1 MNSSSNTAKQIEELT
16 LALEEL
22 KLKQVEED
30 REQHEADARQLR
42 TEAKLKYAID
52 YKKKTIDGYNEL
64 EINLK
69 EQLKAIAINK
79 QEKEDDLYMLMEIN
93 LELDDPDEY
102 LDDILPIS
110 VVNEINKQH
119 PLNRLPTG
127 SKKLKSKKTTEIA
140 TDTLALET
148 TITKVAV
155 AKNKKKDRTSIY
167 CYYPDKLVLRANA
180 PHKENPNRRCILEV
194 VWNKKWEVW
203 IDRHTGF
210 NYGWLNTANIAW
222 SKERGYKPTN
232 AWKDFRALNMETGK
246 TKSMLWGAD
255 DPVPDWIT
263 NPEIVCD
270 YVDDLFVFPKE

>member
-30 REQHEADARQLR
+30 KEQHETEVHQLR
-42 TEAKLKYAID
+42 TETKLKYAID
-52 YKKKTIDGYNEL
+52 YKKKLLNGYAEL
-64 EINLK
+64 EIKLK
-69 EQLKAIAINK
+69 EQLTAIATKK
-79 QEKEDDLYMLMEIN
+79 QEDEDDLFMLSEIN
-93 LELDDPDEY
+93 LELDDPDDY
-102 LDDILPIS
+102 LDGILPIS
-110 VVNEINKQH
+110 VVNEINKQY

-127 SKKLKSKKTTEIA
+127 TKNLKSKKTTEVA
-140 TDTLALET
+140 T
-148 TITKVAV
+148 TIPKV

-180 PHKENPNRRCILEV
+180 PHKENLNRRCILEV
-194 VWNKKWEVW
+194 IWNKKWEVW

-255 DPVPDWIT
+255 DPVPEWIT
-263 NPEIVCD
+263 NPELVCD
-270 YVDDLFVFPKE
+270 YVDDLFVFPEE

>member
-1 MNSSSNTAKQIEELT
+1 MNSTSNTDKQIEELT

-22 KLKQVEED
+22 KLKKNEED
-30 REQHEADARQLR
+30 REQHEAKVHQLR
-42 TEAKLKYAID
+42 TESKLKYAID
-52 YKKKTIDGYNEL
+52 YKKKSLDGYAEL
-64 EINLK
+64 EIKLK
-69 EQLKAIAINK
+69 EQLTAIATKK
-79 QEKEDDLYMLMEIN
+79 QEDEDDLFMLMEIN
-93 LELDDPDEY
+93 LELDDPDDY
-102 LDDILPIS
+102 LDGILPIC

-119 PLNRLPTG
+119 PLHR
-127 SKKLKSKKTTEIA
+127 SKNLKSKKTTEVA
-140 TDTLALET
+140 TDTIALAT
-148 TITKVAV
+148 TILKVAV

-222 SKERGYKPTN
+222 SKERGVKPTN
-232 AWKDFRALNMETGK
+232 AWKDFRALNIETGK

-263 NPEIVCD
+263 NPELVSD
-270 YVDDLFVFPKE
+270 YVDDLFVFNS